1 MATLHTFIEMNNTL
15 NARLFK
21 EQSRIKMMILLPHSN
36 IKMGLKRKSTAN
48 QTLQTDQVAFKWMRD
63 FSNTQKETSEYY
75 HYYSDESMFS
85 KSLTDV
91 PVLIKDGRT

>member
-15 NARLFK
+15 NAHLFK
-21 EQSRIKMMILLPHSN
+21 KQSRIKMMILLSHNN
-36 IKMGLKRKSTAN
+36 IKLGLKRKSTAN
-48 QTLQTDQVAFKWMRD
+48 QTLQSDEVSFKWMQE
-63 FSNTQKETSEYY
+63 FSNTIKETSEYY